1 MNQMRKWNKRTALL
15 FAAALSLSAVPSL
28 TAQAAGREVRS
39 VNVNIGNDLGIK
51 NPTPPQ
57 DGLPWEGDRVLFGQQ
72 RADAIP
78 FRVLDKMTTDFG
90 GTTMFLDCDIILQ
103 KYEFNKNR
111 ATPSNVW
118 KDSSLRRYL
127 NEEDGLLSTFRPEER
142 AAIHLSKD
150 PSSHAQWPEKWGGLN
165 YGRLS
170 DAGDKLFLLDARE
183 AQRPAYGYSQTGG
196 PVNDRTKQY
205 GKDHGEDNTSHFW
218 LRSPRANKPSLA
230 GIVARDGSIYESGTN
245 SNDSGVAISP
255 AFNLKLESVLFTQLY
270 DNPNQDF
277 SETVPLTGE
286 HNVWTLTLR
295 TDNSGFTAR
304 HTNPAEIVSAAAG
317 GTIRLSLSGRGTM
330 QHANQVSAMLLDQ
343 NQTVVF
349 YGKIAD
355 PDAREAEVSI
365 PQGLTDGASYTLRV
379 FLEEA
384 RPEHTSFAGN
394 IQEIPFIVG
403 RTYTP
408 PANMHTVRFDLNGHG
423 GSAPSDVTA
432 ASGAAIAAPEAPT
445 DAAYDFGGWYRDA
458 ACRNAWNFA
467 NDRVTQDM
475 TLYAKWTLKG
485 SLPSG
490 CYRIRF
496 DANGGTVEPAEMVT
510 GTDGKLS
517 HLPVPT
523 RSGYL
528 FEGWFTAAQG
538 GTEIKRQYTF
548 GANKTVYARWSR
560 VSGGHSGSHSGSHS
574 GGHSSGRSGGSSGGS
589 SGGQKAAN
597 SNPTGSRNSGSWS
610 QDAKGFWFRYS
621 DGSYPKNEWKLLPYS
636 GGTTWYAF
644 DEAGYLRTGWFSA
657 GGRWYYLSEAKGAE
671 LGKMMTGWKQLSNGK
686 WYYLEPV
693 GNASH
698 PQGAMYAGEMTPDGY
713 RVDASGAWIH

>member
-1 MNQMRKWNKRTALL
+1 MNRMRKWNKRTALL
-15 FAAALSLSAVPSL
+15 FAAALSLSAVQSL
-28 TAQAAGREVRS
+28 TAQAAERELRS

-51 NPTPPQ
+51 NPEKPQ
-57 DGLPWEGDRVLFGQQ
+57 DGPWEGDRILFGQQ
-72 RADAIP
+72 RANAIP
-78 FRVLDKMTTDFG
+78 FRVLDKKTTDFG
-90 GTTMFLDCDIILQ
+90 GTTMFLDCDIILED
-103 KYEFNKNR
+103 KKFNELR

-127 NEEDGLLSTFRPEER
+127 NNEEIGLLSTFQPEEQ
-142 AAIHLSKD
+142 AAVHLSKD
-150 PSSHAQWPEKWGGLN
+150 PSSHAQWPETWNGLS

-183 AQRPAYGYSQTGG
+183 AQHPAYGYSQTSD
-196 PVNDRTKQY
+196 PVKDREKTY
-205 GKDHGEDNTSHFW
+205 DEDHIHRFW
-218 LRSPRANKPSLA
+218 LRSPRTGSTEKVGVVDEQGLVYEHGSNNPGA
-230 GIVARDGSIYESGTN
+230 G
-245 SNDSGVAISP
+245 ISP
-255 AFNLKLESVLFTQLY
+255 AFNLKLESVLFAQLLN
-270 DNPNQDF
+270 NPHQDF
-277 SETVPLTGE
+277 SETVTPTGE
-286 HNVWTLTLR
+286 HNAWTLTLR
-295 TDNSGFTAR
+295 TDNGGFTAR
-304 HTNPAEIVSAAAG
+304 RTNPAEIISAAAG
-317 GTIRLSLSGRGTM
+317 GTIHLSLSGRGTM
-330 QHANQVSAMLLDQ
+330 QYANQVSAMLLDQ
-343 NQTVVF
+343 NQTVLF
-349 YGKIAD
+349 YGKIAN
-355 PDAREAEVSI
+355 PDDHEAEVII
-365 PQGLTDGASYTLRV
+365 PHGLRDGASYTLRV

-384 RPEHTSFAGN
+384 RPEHTSYAGN

-403 RTYTP
+403 RADTP
-408 PANMHTVRFDLNGHG
+408 PANTHTVRFDLNGHG
-423 GSAPSDVTA
+423 GIAPSDLTA
-432 ASGAAIAAPEAPT
+432 ASGAAIAAPAAPT
-445 DAAYDFGGWYRDA
+445 DASYDFGGWYRDA

-496 DANGGTVEPAEMVT
+496 DANGGTVEPAEMTT

-538 GTEIKRQYTF
+538 GTEIKRQHTF
-548 GANKTVYARWSR
+548 GANKTVYAHWSK
-560 VSGGHSGSHSGSHS
+560 VSGGHS
-574 GGHSSGRSGGSSGGS
+574 GGHSSGRSGGSSGG
-589 SGGQKAAN
+589 QRAAN
-597 SNPTGSRNSGSWS
+597 SNPIGSRNSGSWI

-621 DGSYPKNEWKLLPYS
+621 NGSYPKNEWKMLPYS
-636 GGTTWYAF
+636 GGTAWYAF
-644 DEAGYLRTGWFSA
+644 DEAGYLRTGWFSD

-671 LGKMMTGWKQLSNGK
+671 LGKMMTGWKRLSNGK

-693 GNASH
+693 GTPSH

>member
-1 MNQMRKWNKRTALL
+1 MNRMRKWNKRTALL

-28 TAQAAGREVRS
+28 TAQAAERELRS
-39 VNVNIGNDLGIK
+39 VNVNIGNDLGIQ
-51 NPTPPQ
+51 NPEAPQ
-57 DGLPWEGDRVLFGQQ
+57 DGPWEGDRILFGEKT
-72 RADAIP
+72 ANAIP
-78 FRVLDKMTTDFG
+78 FRVLDKKTTDFG
-90 GTTMFLDCDIILQ
+90 GTTMFLDCDIILED
-103 KYEFNKNR
+103 KKFDELR

-118 KDSSLRRYL
+118 KDSSLRSYL
-127 NEEDGLLSTFRPEER
+127 NNEERGPLSTFRPEDR

-150 PSSHAQWPEKWGGLN
+150 PSSHADWPAWIQLK

-170 DAGDKLFLLDARE
+170 GAGDKLFLLDARE
-183 AQRPAYGYSQTGG
+183 AQHKEYGYSDTDDDSESRLKRGG
-196 PVNDRTKQY
+196 SNGY
-205 GKDHGEDNTSHFW
+205 FW
-218 LRSPRANKPSLA
+218 LRSPDKDQSNVA
-230 GIVARDGSIYESGTN
+230 GYVLEGGTIYNHGA
-245 SNDSGVAISP
+245 DRGGVGISP
-255 AFNLKLESVLFTQLY
+255 AFNLKLQSVLFAQLLE
-270 DNPNQDF
+270 NPHQEF
-277 SETVPLTGE
+277 SKTHTLSDK
-286 HNVWTLTLR
+286 HNKWTLTLR
-295 TDNSGFTAR
+295 TDNGGFTAR
-304 HTNPAEIVSAAAG
+304 RTNPAEIISAAAG
-317 GTIRLSLSGRGTM
+317 GTIRLSLSGTM
-330 QHANQVSAMLLDQ
+330 PYANQVSAMLLDQ
-343 NQTVVF
+343 DQTVLF
-349 YGKIAD
+349 YGKIAN
-355 PDAREAEVSI
+355 PDAREAEVII
-365 PQGLTDGASYTLRV
+365 PQGLRDGASYTLRV

-384 RPEHTSFAGN
+384 RPEHTSYAGN

-403 RTYTP
+403 RAGTP

-423 GSAPSDVTA
+423 GSAPSDLTA
-432 ASGAAIAAPEAPT
+432 ASGAAIAAPAAPT
-445 DAAYDFGGWYRDA
+445 DASYDFGGWYREA

-475 TLYAKWTLKG
+475 TLYAKWTLKKG

-517 HLPVPT
+517 HLPAPT

-538 GTEIKRQYTF
+538 GTEIKRQHTF
-548 GANKTVYARWSR
+548 GANKTVYAHWSK
-560 VSGGHSGSHSGSHS
+560 VSGGHSG
-574 GGHSSGRSGGSSGGS
+574 GRSGGSSD
-589 SGGQKAAN
+589 GQKAAN
-597 SNPTGSRNSGSWS
+597 SNPIGSRNSGSWS

-621 DGSYPKNEWKLLPYS
+621 NGSYPKNEWKMLPYS
-636 GGTTWYAF
+636 GGTAWYAF

-693 GNASH
+693 GTPSH
-698 PQGAMYAGEMTPDGY
+698 PQGAMYAGGMTPDGY